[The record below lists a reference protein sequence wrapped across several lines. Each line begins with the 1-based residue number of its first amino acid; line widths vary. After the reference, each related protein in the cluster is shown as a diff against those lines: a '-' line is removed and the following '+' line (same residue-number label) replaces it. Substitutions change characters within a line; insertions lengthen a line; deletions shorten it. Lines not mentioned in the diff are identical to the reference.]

1 MTATNRPKRVVI
13 VDADNPMVEIHGA
26 FFWKEDHE
34 VLLAEAH
41 RVGYEAGYRAGATH
55 TASQQPQTVVLRRAP
70 SIYRRIQLIIALAV
84 LSVFM
89 LIIIS
94 TIAEQ
99 LVRQL

>member
-1 MTATNRPKRVVI
+1 
-13 VDADNPMVEIHGA
+13 MVM
-26 FFWKEDHE
+26 
-34 VLLAEAH
+34 
-41 RVGYEAGYRAGATH
+41 
-55 TASQQPQTVVLRRAP
+55 RRAP

-99 LVRQL
+99 FVRQL